1 MNYTFTF
8 TEQEAN
14 YMLQALAAKP
24 YGEVAPLISKLQKQ
38 VQTQVHPEEEPEK
51 EESPQE
57 ES

>member
-14 YMLQALAAKP
+14 YMLQSLAARP
-24 YGEVAPLISKLQKQ
+24 YSEVAPLISKLQKQ
-38 VQTQVHPEEEPEK
+38 VQAQVHPEEKTEK
-51 EESPQE
+51 EKSSRE

>member
-24 YGEVAPLISKLQKQ
+24 YGEVAPLFSKLQKQ
-38 VQTQVHPEEEPEK
+38 VQAQVDPEK
-51 EESPQE
+51 EAKKEKSPQE

>member
-14 YMLQALAAKP
+14 YMLQSLAARP
-24 YGEVAPLISKLQKQ
+24 YGEVAPLISNLQKQ
-38 VQTQVHPEEEPEK
+38 LHTQAHPEGETEK
-51 EESPQE
+51 EKSSQE

>member
-14 YMLQALAAKP
+14 LMLQALASRP

-38 VQTQVHPEEEPEK
+38 VQAQVHPEEEAEK
-51 EESPQE
+51 EKSPQE

>member
-38 VQTQVHPEEEPEK
+38 VQAQVHPEEAEK
-51 EESPQE
+51 EKSHQE